1 MFNIFDFSECE
12 SVFFHSNGDRFG
24 SPLVFLFLK
33 ALRLI
38 IIKNIRT
45 AVSFIS
51 YVNTTYGKT
60 CARESRLDHGMNL
73 FNFKSEVI
81 DISGRSAVR

>member
-38 IIKNIRT
+38 IIKNLKN
-45 AVSFIS
+45 
-51 YVNTTYGKT
+51 VNTTYDKT
-60 CARESRLDHGMNL
+60 CPQESRLDHRMNL

-81 DISGRSAVR
+81 DNSGHSAVR